1 MQTLSLPPLG
11 DFQVKR
17 PDSWTA
23 VVDLTMSWPTDPDS
37 PSFRLKIIRASAAA
51 IGLVAVNAGL
61 PRYRSSRLDLL
72 GYGEEVLEVL
82 IPKRVQ
88 LAEIIRAGRQASD
101 YLAGTLPREVEVVE
115 LADFTEAGA

>member
-1 MQTLSLPPLG
+1 MKLLSLPPLG
-11 DFQVKR
+11 DLEVKR

-23 VVDLTMSWPTDPDS
+23 ITDLAMSWPTDPDS
-37 PSFRLKIIRASAAA
+37 PSYRLKYIRASAAA
-51 IGLVAVNAGL
+51 IGLVVVNAGL
-61 PRYRSSRLDLL
+61 PRYRPSRLDLL

-101 YLAGTLPREVEVVE
+101 FLAASLPREVEVVE
-115 LADFTEAGA
+115 LADFTGAGA